1 MSAVCPVYP
10 QQQTSPDT
18 VGTSHLCHQRKSSGS
33 QSLACDGR
41 GAHRRCLGARGAVA
55 TCLPPRRAAL
65 LTVATQASGVAATQG
80 HTYALTRPADP
91 VDHLG
96 LSAYAGTRGGVR

>member
-41 GAHRRCLGARGAVA
+41 GAHRRCLGARGGGGGPPAFPPVEPPLRRGGPR
-55 TCLPPRRAAL
+55 LPLVPPPTAQPIPRRGPLTPAPL
-65 LTVATQASGVAATQG
+65 LAS
-80 HTYALTRPADP
+80 
-91 VDHLG
+91 
-96 LSAYAGTRGGVR
+96 